1 MARSDLRAAVVGV
14 GFVGVAH
21 VENLRRLGVDVVG
34 VVGSTPERARAKAAA
49 AALPPVYESYA
60 ELLADP
66 SVDVVHVTTPNHLH
80 AGQVLQALDAGKH
93 VVCEKPLA
101 IDSAESAELLARATA
116 SGLVH
121 AVCFNL
127 RYYANNHE
135 ARALVAAGAV
145 GRPNLVS
152 GGYLQDWLL
161 LDTDWNWRLEPAVG
175 GALRAVADIGSHW
188 VDLVQFVT
196 GLRITAVC
204 ADLHTFVPVRRRP
217 VGEVETFAAAGAATD
232 GERIDVEM
240 TSDDA
245 AGMLLRFEDGARGVC
260 AISQVSAGRR
270 NSLSWEVDGS
280 EAAMA
285 WTSEAPD
292 ELWIGHRGRANE
304 VLPRDPALAAPSAA
318 AVSQYPAGHLEGYP
332 DTFRALFAQV
342 YAAIDRGEPPSDAVY
357 PTFADGHDAL
367 LVTEAIA
374 RSAAEQRWVPRP
386 ALTPCPPA

>member
-66 SVDVVHVTTPNHLH
+66 RVDVVHVTTPNHLH
-80 AGQVLQALDAGKH
+80 AAQVLQALDAGKH

-101 IDSAESAELLARATA
+101 MDSGESAELLARATA

-135 ARALVAAGAV
+135 ARALVAEGAV
-145 GRPNLVS
+145 GRPNLVT

-161 LDTDWNWRLEPAVG
+161 LETDWNWRLEPKVG

-204 ADLHTFVPVRRRP
+204 ADLHTFVPLRRRP
-217 VGEVETFAAAGAATD
+217 LGEIETFAGAGTSAG
-232 GERIDVEM
+232 GERIDVAM

-245 AGMLLRFEDGARGVC
+245 AGVLLRFEDGAAWRLRDLAGVGRSPEL
-260 AISQVSAGRR
+260 AVVGGRR
-270 NSLSWEVDGS
+270 LRGGPGLELRGARRAVDRPPGAGQRGAAAGSGARGTLGGCGEPVPGRPPRGLSRHLPGPVRPG
-280 EAAMA
+280 
-285 WTSEAPD
+285 
-292 ELWIGHRGRANE
+292 LRGHRSG
-304 VLPRDPALAAPSAA
+304 
-318 AVSQYPAGHLEGYP
+318 
-332 DTFRALFAQV
+332 
-342 YAAIDRGEPPSDAVY
+342 
-357 PTFADGHDAL
+357 
-367 LVTEAIA
+367 
-374 RSAAEQRWVPRP
+374 
-386 ALTPCPPA
+386 

>member
-1 MARSDLRAAVVGV
+1 MAWPDLKAAVVGV

-21 VENLRRLGVDVVG
+21 VENLRRLGVEVVG
-34 VVGSTPERARAKAAA
+34 VAGSTPARARAKAAA
-49 AALPPVYESYA
+49 ANLPSVYESYEA
-60 ELLADP
+60 MLADP
-66 SVDVVHVTTPNHLH
+66 AVDVVHVTTPNHLH
-80 AGQVLQALDAGKH
+80 AEQVRLALDAGKH

-101 IDSAESAELLARATA
+101 VDSSESADLLARATA

-135 ARALVAAGAV
+135 ARALVARGEIGTPRFV
-145 GRPNLVS
+145 T

-161 LDTDWNWRLEPAVG
+161 LDTDWNWRLEPERG
-175 GALRAVADIGSHW
+175 GVLRAVADIGSHW

-196 GLRITAVC
+196 ALRIEAVC

-217 VGEVETFAAAGAATD
+217 LGEVETFAAAARAD
-232 GERIDVEM
+232 EPERVGVVVN
-240 TSDDA
+240 SDDA
-245 AGMLLRFEDGARGVC
+245 AGVLLRFEAGARGVC

-270 NSLSWEVDGS
+270 NALSWEVDGS
-280 EAAMA
+280 KAAIA
-285 WTSEAPD
+285 WTSEQPD
-292 ELWIGHRGRANE
+292 SLWIGHRERPNE
-304 VLPRDPALAAPSAA
+304 LLPRDPALHAPEAA
-318 AVSQYPAGHLEGYP
+318 AVSAYPAGHLEGYP

-342 YAAIDRGEPPSDAVY
+342 YAAIDAGERPAEPAF

-374 RSAAEQRWVPRP
+374 RSSAEQRWVSVGR
-386 ALTPCPPA
+386 